1 MTPFKYQRATSP
13 EDAVRRVAA
22 NPNARFLGGGTNL
35 LDLMKEGVTG
45 ADEIVDLTRL
55 KGLAEIAETAD
66 GGLRLGALAN
76 NTQTANHPLVRQ
88 RYPLLSQAILA
99 GATMQLRNMASNGGN
114 LLQRTRCGYFY
125 DTALPCNKREP
136 GSGCGARDGLNR
148 THAIFGHSAHC
159 VAVHPSDMCV
169 ALAALDAT
177 VQVRTPAGTQREI
190 PFAEFHLLPE
200 TRADVDNQLAHG
212 ELIESITLPAPEF
225 AAHSHYLKVRDRASY
240 AFALISVAAALALEP
255 DGRIRDARIAMG
267 GVAHKPWRARA
278 AERALVGQR
287 VGETAFAAAAQAEMA
302 AARPLAH
309 NAYKITMGTHAMI
322 RALHRASGSGS
333 DAA

>member
-136 GSGCGARDGLNR
+136 GSGCGAREGLNR

-177 VQVRTPAGTQREI
+177 VQVRTPAGTQREM

-200 TRADVDNQLAHG
+200 ARADIDNQLAHG
-212 ELIESITLPAPEF
+212 ELIESITLPAPGF

-287 VGETAFAAAAQAEMA
+287 VGEDAFAAAAQAEMA

-309 NAYKITMGTHAMI
+309 NAYKIPMGTHAMI
-322 RALHRASGSGS
+322 RALHRASGS
-333 DAA
+333 DAV